1 MTFRPSR
8 TCRIALFSVL
18 LAVTACSGTAEVVE
32 NSLTAVTVK
41 YGGFGTDIEDATQLA
56 QKVCASHGKTARL
69 RKVNNEGIGRH
80 FGHFD
85 CV

>member
-1 MTFRPSR
+1 MTFRPGTTR
-8 TCRIALFSVL
+8 RIALFLAL
-18 LAVTACSGTAEVVE
+18 LAVTACSGTTEVVE
-32 NSLTAVTVK
+32 NSPTAVTVK
-41 YGGFGTDIEDATQLA
+41 FGGFGTDIDDATQLA

-69 RKVNNEGIGRH
+69 RRVNDEGLGRH

>member
-1 MTFRPSR
+1 MTFRKHR
-8 TCRIALFSVL
+8 MRRIALL
-18 LAVTACSGTAEVVE
+18 CGALAVTACSGTTEVVE
-32 NSLTAVTVK
+32 NTPTAVTVRFA
-41 YGGFGTDIEDATQLA
+41 GFGTDIDDAKQVA

-69 RKVNNEGIGRH
+69 RRVNDEGIGRH

>member
-1 MTFRPSR
+1 MR
-8 TCRIALFSVL
+8 RIALFCGL
-18 LAVTACSGTAEVVE
+18 LAVTACSGSTEVVE
-32 NSLTAVTVK
+32 NSPTAVTVK
-41 YGGFGTDIEDATQLA
+41 FGGFGTDIDDATQLA

-69 RKVNNEGIGRH
+69 RRVNDEGIGRH

>member
-1 MTFRPSR
+1 MTFRQSTTR
-8 TCRIALFSVL
+8 RIALFSAV
-18 LAVTACSGTAEVVE
+18 LAVSACSGTTEVVE
-32 NSLTAVTVK
+32 NSPTAVTVK
-41 YGGFGTDIEDATQLA
+41 FGGFGTDIDDAKQVA

-69 RKVNNEGIGRH
+69 RQVNDEGIGRH

>member
-1 MTFRPSR
+1 MTFRPSTTR
-8 TCRIALFSVL
+8 RIALFWAL
-18 LAVTACSGTAEVVE
+18 LAVTACSGTTDVVE
-32 NSLTAVTVK
+32 NSPTAVTVK
-41 YGGFGTDIEDATQLA
+41 YGGLGTDIDDATQLA

>member
-1 MTFRPSR
+1 MRRVAFLWS
-8 TCRIALFSVL
+8 L
-18 LAVTACSGTAEVVE
+18 LLVTACSGTTEVVE
-32 NSLTAVTVK
+32 NSPTAVTVRF
-41 YGGFGTDIEDATQLA
+41 GGFGTDIGDATQVA

-69 RKVNNEGIGRH
+69 RRVNDEGIGRH

>member
-1 MTFRPSR
+1 
-8 TCRIALFSVL
+8 L

-32 NSLTAVTVK
+32 NSPTAVTVK